1 MVSNERIRKMNSK
14 QMFKF
19 SFGMI
24 ALGETLKAIGTPDTE
39 PLIENY
45 DYEYPFR
52 LPKLHSPVYGNTFQ
66 YHKAQGSMNIAQ
78 NYANRVRS
86 IIEAQEGI
94 TLLPVECTN
103 GASVL
108 TMKFRPMNNIKKAYN
123 LSRQIKFAVDN
134 EEARVYNDGAKIV
147 VEVPCHTSTVY
158 FGDFMHDNAYR
169 ALSSKT
175 IVPIGQDAK
184 GHNVYGDLAK
194 MPHMLVAGTT
204 GSGKSVFL
212 NGLITSLLMRNTPD
226 DLQLFLI
233 DPKMVEFRRFSQLH
247 YVKYVT
253 DTKKAINLLSK
264 LCKEMDRRYAV
275 MANAGCRDLDDYNKR
290 NPEYRLPKL
299 VLVIDE
305 MADMM
310 ESSYKKSVE
319 SNIVRLA
326 QKARACGIHMV
337 LATQRPTVKV
347 ISGQIKA
354 NIPCRV
360 CLSVMSRVDS
370 MVVLDQTGAENL
382 QGHGDMLYLDG
393 MNNRKPQR
401 LQGGLITDAEICNVT
416 MDIALNNQHDY
427 SNEQLEDFGK
437 DILMHY
443 GR

>member
-1 MVSNERIRKMNSK
+1 MDKTTKSL
-14 QMFKF
+14 FKF
-19 SFGMI
+19 SLGCI
-24 ALGETLKAIGTPDTE
+24 ALGQTLKTIGATTDGE

-45 DYEYPFR
+45 NYDYPFR
-52 LPKLHSPVYGNTFQ
+52 LPQLHSPVYGNTFK
-66 YHKAQGSMNIAQ
+66 YHTSKATSNVAQ
-78 NYANRVRS
+78 NYASRVRS
-86 IIEAQEGI
+86 TIELQEGI
-94 TLLPVECTN
+94 TLLPVECIN
-103 GASVL
+103 GASTI
-108 TMKFRPMNNIKKAYN
+108 TMKFRPMNNIKKAYS
-123 LSRQIKFAVDN
+123 LGRQIKYAVDN

-147 VEVPCHTSTVY
+147 VEVPFKGSTVY
-158 FGDFMHDNAYR
+158 FGDFMHDMNYKK
-169 ALSSKT
+169 LTSKT

-184 GHNVYGDLAK
+184 GNNVYGDLAK

-212 NGLITSLLMRNTPD
+212 NGIITSLLMRNTPD

-233 DPKMVEFRRFSQLH
+233 DPKMVEFKRFSKLH

-253 DTKKAINLLSK
+253 DTQKAITLLSK

-275 MANAGCRDLDDYNKR
+275 MANAGSRDIDDYNRR
-290 NPEYRLPKL
+290 NPADRLPKL

-310 ESSYKKSVE
+310 ESTFKKSVE

-354 NIPCRV
+354 NIPTRV
-360 CLSVMSRVDS
+360 CLSVMSRTDS
-370 MVVLDQTGAENL
+370 MVVLDQIGAENL

-401 LQGGLITDAEICNVT
+401 LQGGLITDSEICNVT
-416 MDIALNNQHDY
+416 MDLALSNQHDY
-427 SNEQLEDFGK
+427 TNEELENSGK
-437 DILMHY
+437 DILAYY
-443 GR
+443 GRIEA

>member
-1 MVSNERIRKMNSK
+1 MNKTSK
-14 QMFKF
+14 NLFKF
-19 SFGMI
+19 SATMF
-24 ALGETLKAIGTPDTE
+24 AIGKTLTTYSNSTDNA
-39 PLIENY
+39 PLVENY
-45 DYEYPFR
+45 NYIYPFR
-52 LPKLHSPVYGNTFQ
+52 LPQLHSPVYGNTFKF
-66 YHKAQGSMNIAQ
+66 HKTKGSMNVAQ
-78 NYANRVRS
+78 NYANKVRRT
-86 IIEAQEGI
+86 IEAQEGI
-94 TLLPVECTN
+94 TLLPVECIN
-103 GASVL
+103 GASVI
-108 TMKFRPMNNIKKAYN
+108 TMKFRPMNNIKKAYS
-123 LSRQIKFAVDN
+123 LDRQIKYALDS
-134 EEARVYNDGAKIV
+134 EEARISKDGAKVV
-147 VEVPCHTSTVY
+147 VEMPFKGSTVY
-158 FGDFMHDNAYR
+158 FGDFMYDNAYKMQT
-169 ALSSKT
+169 SKT

-184 GHNVYGDLAK
+184 GNNIYGDLAK

-233 DPKMVEFRRFSQLH
+233 DPKMVEFRRFSRLH

-253 DTKKAINLLSK
+253 DTQKAINLLSK
-264 LCKEMDRRYAV
+264 LCKEMDNRYAI
-275 MANAGCRDLDDYNKR
+275 MANAGCRDIDDFNKR
-290 NPEYRLPKL
+290 NPQNRLPKM

-310 ESSYKKSVE
+310 EGKSGKMVE

-360 CLSVMSRVDS
+360 CLSVMSRTDS
-370 MVVLDQTGAENL
+370 MVVLDQIGAENL

-393 MNNRKPQR
+393 MNNRRPQR
-401 LQGGLITDAEICNVT
+401 LQGGLITDSEICNVV
-416 MDIALNNQHDY
+416 MDLDFNNQHDTT
-427 SNEQLEDFGK
+427 NEQLAELGK
-437 DILMHY
+437 DFLNYY

>member
-1 MVSNERIRKMNSK
+1 MNKTSKNLFKISATLFTLGQALTAYSNSTDNS
-14 QMFKF
+14 
-19 SFGMI
+19 
-24 ALGETLKAIGTPDTE
+24 
-39 PLIENY
+39 PLIE
-45 DYEYPFR
+45 DYEYSYPFR
-52 LPKLHSPVYGNTFQ
+52 LPQLYSPVYGNTFKF
-66 YHKAQGSMNIAQ
+66 HKTKGSSNVAQ
-78 NYANRVRS
+78 NYANRVRRT
-86 IIEAQEGI
+86 IEAQEGI
-94 TLLPVECTN
+94 TLLPVECVN
-103 GASVL
+103 GSSVI
-108 TMKFRPMNNIKKAYN
+108 TMKFRPMNNIKKAYS
-123 LSRQIKFAVDN
+123 LGRQIRYALDN
-134 EEARVYNDGAKIV
+134 EEARIYNDGAKVV
-147 VEVPCHTSTVY
+147 VEMPFKGSTVY
-158 FGDFMHDNAYR
+158 FGDFMHDNAYKMQT
-169 ALSSKT
+169 SKT

-184 GHNVYGDLAK
+184 GNNVYGDLAK

-233 DPKMVEFRRFSQLH
+233 DPKMVEFKRFSKLH

-253 DTKKAINLLSK
+253 DTQKAIGLLSK

-275 MANAGCRDLDDYNKR
+275 MANAGCRNIDDFNKYN
-290 NPEYRLPKL
+290 PQERLPKL

-310 ESSYKKSVE
+310 EGKSGKMVE

-360 CLSVMSRVDS
+360 CLSVMSRTDS
-370 MVVLDQTGAENL
+370 MVVLDTIGAENL
-382 QGHGDMLYLDG
+382 QGHGDMLYLNG
-393 MNNRKPQR
+393 MDNKAPQR
-401 LQGGLITDAEICNVT
+401 LQGGLITDTEICNVT
-416 MDIALNNQHDY
+416 MDLALNNQHDY
-427 SNEQLEDFGK
+427 TNEQLEDFGK
-437 DILMHY
+437 DVLEHY